1 MTGLCSR
8 RRGMQLPERRG
19 GPGSRD
25 RAWVGFA
32 ATAVLVVLAVVVV
45 AGAQAGAGG
54 PQAPAVAGAAA
65 APVLRALLILTY
77 LGEVAVIALVAWA
90 LWPERGVRR
99 RPADR
104 SSLRLMMLASFLQAL
119 LVIVLIWLRLR
130 AGAGG
135 LASLFAPAPGDP
147 AMAHVP
153 PLPGIAGLPGG
164 GDWLTAL
171 IVVASIAAALGYLI
185 LSGAHRPWRRKSVPV
200 IAERLAA
207 AASAAID
214 DASADA
220 DARAGVIRAYL
231 RMTQTLAAEGL
242 PRARHETELEYMER
256 VFEWMAA
263 PSEPITRLTILFSE
277 ARFSQHPVGDDMR
290 RDAVAALET
299 IREDL
304 GAIAAG
310 RASTPALAPR

>member
-25 RAWVGFA
+25 RAWVGLA
-32 ATAVLVVLAVVVV
+32 ATGVLVVLAVVVV

-54 PQAPAVAGAAA
+54 PQAPAVAGAAP
-65 APVLRALLILTY
+65 APVLRALPILTY
-77 LGEVAVIALVAWA
+77 LGE
-90 LWPERGVRR
+90 G
-99 RPADR
+99 
-104 SSLRLMMLASFLQAL
+104 
-119 LVIVLIWLRLR
+119 
-130 AGAGG
+130 
-135 LASLFAPAPGDP
+135 
-147 AMAHVP
+147 
-153 PLPGIAGLPGG
+153 AGLPGG

-171 IVVASIAAALGYLI
+171 IVVASSAAALGYLI

-207 AASAAID
+207 AAGAAID

-290 RDAVAALET
+290 REAVAALET

-304 GAIAAG
+304 RAIAAG
-310 RASTPALAPR
+310 RASTLALALR

>member
-1 MTGLCSR
+1 
-8 RRGMQLPERRG
+8 
-19 GPGSRD
+19 
-25 RAWVGFA
+25 VI
-32 ATAVLVVLAVVVV
+32 VVLAVVVV

-54 PQAPAVAGAAA
+54 PRAPEAAGSAA
-65 APVLRALLILTY
+65 APLLRALLILTY
-77 LGEVAVIALVAWA
+77 LAEIAVIALVAWA

-135 LASLFAPAPGDP
+135 LASLFARSPGDP
-147 AMAHVP
+147 AMARMP
-153 PLPGIAGLPGG
+153 ALPGIAGLPGG
-164 GDWLTAL
+164 GDWLTVL
-171 IVVASIAAALGYLI
+171 IVVASIAATVGYLV
-185 LSGAHRPWRRKSVPV
+185 LSAGHRPWRRKSVPV

-207 AASAAID
+207 AAGAAID

-231 RMTQTLAAEGL
+231 RMTQALAAEGL

-256 VFEWMAA
+256 VFDWMAA
-263 PSEPITRLTILFSE
+263 PSEPISRLTIMFNE
-277 ARFSQHPVGDDMR
+277 ARFSRHAVGEDMR
-290 RDAVAALET
+290 RGAVAALEK

-304 GAIAAG
+304 RAIAG
-310 RASTPALAPR
+310 RRASAPALAPR